1 MLLNSDLEWRNPFR
15 ILIKKKLIW
24 TLYQIINMLW
34 FRILPKLLGHFNFTL
49 KVANKIHFGN
59 NSLNSLSNLKISH
72 SFEQIKITVQQWR
85 SQGSLLRVS
94 SRGFSSWFSR
104 SAKLWETAIS
114 STPTLTNEAL
124 HTYDEK
130 KRDAGSDILDGG
142 FLNFLALNIPVN

>member
-24 TLYQIINMLW
+24 TLYQIIKMLW
-34 FRILPKLLGHFNFTL
+34 FRILPKLLGHFNFSL

-59 NSLNSLSNLKISH
+59 NSLNQLSNLKINFPF
-72 SFEQIKITVQQWR
+72 FEQIKITVQQFEEAKVHCFVF
-85 SQGSLLRVS
+85 LV
-94 SRGFSSWFSR
+94 SSWFSR